1 MKVNIIFIFGE
12 LKFKSWIGLHKSAF
26 QESHLLTNLLLST
39 YPFSKSQFCRK
50 WEVSGRGRWSLID
63 PLQISKKRG
72 MLPGVTRCCLSINL
86 SHLLIFQDHD
96 AHGPE
101 FLKHMQRINAESGA
115 KITVSMQWRLFSL
128 GMKSFAADTYSH
140 PICMIE
146 IFIVFNPKSSEK
158 RHRPNVTGMCSCY
171 QWDHP
176 KQHVVSINL
185 LITRFAQKNVQD
197 YSNSVE
203 TNFHSVIAVIVA
215 RGITKII
222 ISSVLRL
229 VSV

>member
-1 MKVNIIFIFGE
+1 
-12 LKFKSWIGLHKSAF
+12 
-26 QESHLLTNLLLST
+26 
-39 YPFSKSQFCRK
+39 
-50 WEVSGRGRWSLID
+50 
-63 PLQISKKRG
+63 
-72 MLPGVTRCCLSINL
+72 
-86 SHLLIFQDHD
+86 
-96 AHGPE
+96 
-101 FLKHMQRINAESGA
+101 
-115 KITVSMQWRLFSL
+115 
-128 GMKSFAADTYSH
+128 
-140 PICMIE
+140 MIE

-203 TNFHSVIAVIVA
+203 TSFHSVIAVIVA

-222 ISSVLRL
+222 FSSVLRL

>member
-1 MKVNIIFIFGE
+1 
-12 LKFKSWIGLHKSAF
+12 
-26 QESHLLTNLLLST
+26 
-39 YPFSKSQFCRK
+39 
-50 WEVSGRGRWSLID
+50 
-63 PLQISKKRG
+63 

-115 KITVSMQWRLFSL
+115 KITVSMQWRLFSF

-158 RHRPNVTGMCSCY
+158 RQRPNVTVICACY

-176 KQHVVSINL
+176 KQYLVSINL
-185 LITRFAQKNVQD
+185 LITRFAQKNIQD

>member
-12 LKFKSWIGLHKSAF
+12 LKFKSLIGLHKSAF

-101 FLKHMQRINAESGA
+101 FLNHMQRINAESGA

-146 IFIVFNPKSSEK
+146 IFIVFNPKSSENATNEITLNNIWYPLIYWSPGLLK
-158 RHRPNVTGMCSCY
+158 KTSRITAIL
-171 QWDHP
+171 W
-176 KQHVVSINL
+176 KQIFIKWLSWL
-185 LITRFAQKNVQD
+185 LQEGSPR
-197 YSNSVE
+197 
-203 TNFHSVIAVIVA
+203 
-215 RGITKII
+215 
-222 ISSVLRL
+222 
-229 VSV
+229 

>member
-39 YPFSKSQFCRK
+39 YPFAKSQFCRK

-101 FLKHMQRINAESGA
+101 FLKHMHRINAESGA
-115 KITVSMQWRLFSL
+115 HITVSMQWRLFSL

-140 PICMIE
+140 PICMI
-146 IFIVFNPKSSEK
+146 
-158 RHRPNVTGMCSCY
+158 
-171 QWDHP
+171 
-176 KQHVVSINL
+176 
-185 LITRFAQKNVQD
+185 
-197 YSNSVE
+197 
-203 TNFHSVIAVIVA
+203 
-215 RGITKII
+215 
-222 ISSVLRL
+222 
-229 VSV
+229 